1 MTHELINIY
10 NQKPIIKMA
19 EKTNKKGEEKNTQK
33 TVDVDNIRESLGKG
47 ILVTTDLGEEIEK
60 EIQKEKDEE
69 TKRQTKSR
77 ILKARYQVFEGLLK
91 LRRER
96 DIHDIQHEELS
107 QVDRLARY
115 LMGFVFDCNDL
126 KFRHADDKKLPDT
139 LFEKE
144 KIDFD
149 KKTIEIILVD
159 GTKKTF
165 KDGEKVPAVINYVQ
179 YDALRKKIT
188 EDTRK
193 KIAKAEEAHVES
205 LKALDAEFGDY
216 YEHSWRY

>member
-1 MTHELINIY
+1 
-10 NQKPIIKMA
+10 MA
-19 EKTNKKGEEKNTQK
+19 KEEKNKKEETKK
-33 TVDVDNIRESLGKG
+33 TSTIVDVDNIRENLGKG
-47 ILVTTDLGEEIEK
+47 VLVTTEINEEIEK
-60 EIQKEKDEE
+60 EIQKEKDEN
-69 TKRQTKSR
+69 TKREAKNR
-77 ILKARYQVFEGLLK
+77 ILKARYQVLNGLLK

-107 QVDRLARY
+107 QVDRLARF
-115 LMGFVFDCNDL
+115 LMGFVFDCSDL

-149 KKTIEIILVD
+149 KKTIEIVLSD

-165 KDGEKVPAVINYVQ
+165 KDGEKVPAIINYVQ
-179 YDALRKKIT
+179 YDTLRKKIS

-193 KIAKAEEAHVES
+193 KIAKADEVHKES

-216 YEHSWRY
+216 YDNSWRY

>member
-1 MTHELINIY
+1 MTKE
-10 NQKPIIKMA
+10 
-19 EKTNKKGEEKNTQK
+19 EKKKGEEKNAPVV
-33 TVDVDNIRESLGKG
+33 VDVDNIRESLGKG
-47 ILVTTDLGEEIEK
+47 ILVTTELSDEIEA
-60 EIQKEKDEE
+60 EIAKEKDDE
-69 TKRQTKSR
+69 TKRQTKNR

-91 LRRER
+91 LRHER
-96 DIHDIQHEELS
+96 DINDVRHEELS

-149 KKTIEIILVD
+149 KKTIEIVLSD
-159 GTKKTF
+159 GKKKTF
-165 KDGEKVPAVINYVQ
+165 KDGDKVPAIINYVQ
-179 YDALRKKIT
+179 YDTMRKKIT
-188 EDTRK
+188 ENTRK
-193 KIAKAEEAHVES
+193 KIAKAEEIHTEA
-205 LKALDAEFGDY
+205 LKNLDAEFGDY